1 MLLHFRESSIVEL
14 GVAVVGFGEEVEFL
28 ISISEV
34 ERRATVNA
42 PVVLYIGIGLQTLI
56 AEQLGEHNVI
66 AVHWD
71 QNLNRAIRVASHG
84 LVDLRKIPRQLVQLC
99 NLCCGQFLGRA
110 HLKVSRIGIIRMK
123 SGPMQL

>member
-84 LVDLRKIPRQLVQLC
+84 LAAVSS
-99 NLCCGQFLGRA
+99 LGEPI
-110 HLKVSRIGIIRMK
+110 SR
-123 SGPMQL
+123 